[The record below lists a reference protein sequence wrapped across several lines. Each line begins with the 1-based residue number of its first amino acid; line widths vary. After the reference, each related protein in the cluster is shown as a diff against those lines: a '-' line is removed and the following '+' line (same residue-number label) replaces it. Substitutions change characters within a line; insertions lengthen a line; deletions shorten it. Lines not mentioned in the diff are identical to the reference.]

1 MDRSEV
7 VKEAA
12 EKLHA
17 ELLALGVDVILDDRG
32 ERPGAMFADWELIGV
47 PHRVVLSDRGLKE
60 GQVEYQHRRDTELT
74 AVRQVWHHARRA
86 EDQGHRDETTA
97 RACASRHRYGR
108 CFWLF
113 SKKVTTKNSAYG
125 EVMNTMSNIHSTTA
139 KLLINGKFT
148 ESNTTEWQDILNP
161 ATQEVLGR
169 VPMATLD
176 EVDAAI
182 AAAHEAFKTWRLT
195 PIQAR
200 MRIMLKLQDL
210 IRDNMKDI
218 ARVLTAEQ
226 GKTLA
231 DAEGDIQRG
240 LEVVEHA
247 CSIGTLQM
255 GEYIEGVARGVD
267 TYTVQQPLGVC
278 AGITPFNFP
287 AMIPLWMFPMAI
299 VCGNTFV
306 LKPSEQDPLSTM
318 MLVELAVQAGVPAGV
333 LNVVHGGKEVV
344 DRLCTHQDIK
354 AISFVGSTAVGTHV
368 YNLAGQHAKRVQS
381 MMGAKNHVVV
391 MPDANKEQ
399 TLNALVGAAFG
410 AAGQRC
416 MALSVAVMV
425 GETKNWIDELVEKAK
440 TLKVNAGHEPQ
451 TDIGPVISPRAKA
464 RVIDLINSGV
474 EQGAQLL
481 LDGRDVKVAGYEHGN
496 FVGAT
501 IFNQVTTD
509 MRIYTEEIFGPV
521 LAIIHVDTLEQAME
535 LVNANPFGNGVGLFT
550 QSGAIARTFQ
560 NNIDIGQVGIN
571 IPIPVPV
578 PFFSF
583 TGSRGSKLGDLGP
596 YGKQA
601 VQFYTQ
607 TKTITSRWFEDTQEK
622 GEVNTTISL
631 R

>member
-1 MDRSEV
+1 MN
-7 VKEAA
+7 A
-12 EKLHA
+12 
-17 ELLALGVDVILDDRG
+17 I
-32 ERPGAMFADWELIGV
+32 
-47 PHRVVLSDRGLKE
+47 
-60 GQVEYQHRRDTELT
+60 
-74 AVRQVWHHARRA
+74 HHP
-86 EDQGHRDETTA
+86 QQSTG
-97 RACASRHRYGR
+97 
-108 CFWLF
+108 F
-113 SKKVTTKNSAYG
+113 
-125 EVMNTMSNIHSTTA
+125 TTA
-139 KLLINGKFT
+139 KLLINGEFV
-148 ESNTTEWQDILNP
+148 ESKTSHWQDIVNP
-161 ATQEVLGR
+161 ATQEVLGQ
-169 VPMATLD
+169 VPFATPE
-176 EVDAAI
+176 EVNAAI
-182 AAAHEAFKTWRLT
+182 AAAQNALASWRQT

-210 IRDNMKDI
+210 IRSNLKSI
-218 ARVLTAEQ
+218 AQVLTAEQ

-255 GEYIEGVARGVD
+255 GEYVEGVARGVD
-267 TYTVQQPLGVC
+267 TYTLQQPLGVC

-318 MLVELAVQAGVPAGV
+318 MLVELAIQAGIPAGV

-344 DRLCTHQDIK
+344 DLLCTHRDIK

-368 YNLAGQHAKRVQS
+368 YNLAGQHGKRVQS

-425 GETKNWIDELVEKAK
+425 GETKHWVDELVNKTK
-440 TLKVNAGHEPQ
+440 TLKVNAGHEPN
-451 TDIGPVISPRAKA
+451 TDVGPVISTRAKA

-474 EQGAQLL
+474 EQGAELL
-481 LDGRDVKVAGYEHGN
+481 LDGRNVKVPGYEQGN
-496 FVGAT
+496 FVGPT
-501 IFNQVTTD
+501 IFNQVTTE
-509 MRIYTEEIFGPV
+509 MRIYKEEVFGPV
-521 LAIIHVDTLEQAME
+521 LAIMHVDTLEQAIA
-535 LVNANPFGNGVGLFT
+535 LINANPFGNGVGLFT
-550 QSGAIARTFQ
+550 QNGNTARTFQ
-560 NNIDIGQVGIN
+560 NQIDIGQVGIN

-607 TKTITSRWFEDTQEK
+607 TKTITSRWFEDDQETT
-622 GEVNTTISL
+622 GVNTTISL

>member
-1 MDRSEV
+1 
-7 VKEAA
+7 
-12 EKLHA
+12 
-17 ELLALGVDVILDDRG
+17 
-32 ERPGAMFADWELIGV
+32 
-47 PHRVVLSDRGLKE
+47 
-60 GQVEYQHRRDTELT
+60 
-74 AVRQVWHHARRA
+74 
-86 EDQGHRDETTA
+86 
-97 RACASRHRYGR
+97 
-108 CFWLF
+108 
-113 SKKVTTKNSAYG
+113 
-125 EVMNTMSNIHSTTA
+125 MNAIHQPQQNTQLTTA
-139 KLLINGKFT
+139 KLLINGQFV
-148 ESNTTEWQDILNP
+148 ESKTTEWQDIINP

-169 VPMATLD
+169 VPFATPE
-176 EVDAAI
+176 EVNAAI
-182 AAAHEAFKTWRLT
+182 ASAQSAFASWKGT

-210 IRDNMKDI
+210 IRQNAKAI
-218 ARVLTAEQ
+218 AQVLTAEQ
-226 GKTLA
+226 GKTFA

-255 GEYIEGVARGVD
+255 GEYVEGVARGVD
-267 TYTVQQPLGVC
+267 TYTLQQPLGVC

-318 MLVELAVQAGVPAGV
+318 MLVELALEAGVPAGV

-344 DRLCTHQDIK
+344 NMLCTHTHIK

-368 YNLAGQHAKRVQS
+368 YNLAGQHGKRVQS
-381 MMGAKNHVVV
+381 MMGAKNHAVV

-425 GETKNWIDELVEKAK
+425 GESKQWVDELVEKTK
-440 TLKVNAGHEPQ
+440 TLKVNAGHEPN
-451 TDIGPVISPRAKA
+451 TDVGPVISQKAKA
-464 RVIDLINSGV
+464 RVLDLINSGV
-474 EQGAQLL
+474 EQSAVLL
-481 LDGRDVKVAGYEHGN
+481 LDGRDVHVIGYEQGN
-496 FVGAT
+496 FVGPT
-501 IFNQVTTD
+501 IFNGVKTD
-509 MRIYTEEIFGPV
+509 MRIYKEEVFGPV
-521 LAIIHVDTLEQAME
+521 LAIMHVDTLEEAIE
-535 LVNANPFGNGVGLFT
+535 LINANPFGNGVGLFT
-550 QSGAIARTFQ
+550 QSGMTARTFQ
-560 NNIDIGQVGIN
+560 HNIDIGQVGIN

-607 TKTITSRWFEDTQEK
+607 TKTITSRWFEDSQEA
-622 GEVNTTISL
+622 GAVNTTISL

>member
-1 MDRSEV
+1 MN
-7 VKEAA
+7 AI
-12 EKLHA
+12 HNPM
-17 ELLALGVDVILDDRG
+17 LAN
-32 ERPGAMFADWELIGV
+32 
-47 PHRVVLSDRGLKE
+47 
-60 GQVEYQHRRDTELT
+60 QLT
-74 AVRQVWHHARRA
+74 SV
-86 EDQGHRDETTA
+86 
-97 RACASRHRYGR
+97 
-108 CFWLF
+108 
-113 SKKVTTKNSAYG
+113 
-125 EVMNTMSNIHSTTA
+125 
-139 KLLINGKFT
+139 KLLINGEFVDSK
-148 ESNTTEWQDILNP
+148 TTEWQDIVNP
-161 ATQEVLGR
+161 ATQEVLGK
-169 VPMATLD
+169 VPFATT
-176 EVDAAI
+176 EEINAAI
-182 AAAHEAFKTWRLT
+182 ASAQNAFASWSQT

-200 MRIMLKLQDL
+200 MRIMLKLQEL
-210 IRDNMKDI
+210 IRIHAKEI
-218 ARVLTAEQ
+218 AKVLTAEQ

-255 GEYIEGVARGVD
+255 GEYVEGVARGVD
-267 TYTVQQPLGVC
+267 SYTLQQPLGVC

-318 MLVELAVQAGVPAGV
+318 MLVELALQAGVPAGV

-344 DRLCTHQDIK
+344 DLLCTHNDIK

-368 YNLAGQHAKRVQS
+368 YNLAGQHGKRVQS
-381 MMGAKNHVVV
+381 MMGAKNHAVI
-391 MPDANKEQ
+391 MPDANKQQ

-425 GETKNWIDELVEKAK
+425 GETKNWLAEFVEKAK
-440 TLKVNAGHEPQ
+440 TLSVNAGHEPN
-451 TDIGPVISPRAKA
+451 TDVGPVISPRAKA

-481 LDGRDVKVAGYEHGN
+481 LDGRDVQVKGYEQGN
-496 FVGAT
+496 FVGPT
-501 IFNQVTTD
+501 IFSQVSTD
-509 MRIYTEEIFGPV
+509 MRIYKEEVFGPV
-521 LAIIHVDTLEQAME
+521 LAVICVDTLEEAIA

-550 QSGAIARTFQ
+550 QSGATARTFQ
-560 NNIDIGQVGIN
+560 HQINIGQVGIN

-607 TKTITSRWFEDTQEK
+607 TKTITSRWFEDSQDSGK
-622 GEVNTTISL
+622 VNTTINL
-631 R
+631 G

>member
-1 MDRSEV
+1 
-7 VKEAA
+7 
-12 EKLHA
+12 
-17 ELLALGVDVILDDRG
+17 
-32 ERPGAMFADWELIGV
+32 
-47 PHRVVLSDRGLKE
+47 
-60 GQVEYQHRRDTELT
+60 
-74 AVRQVWHHARRA
+74 
-86 EDQGHRDETTA
+86 
-97 RACASRHRYGR
+97 
-108 CFWLF
+108 
-113 SKKVTTKNSAYG
+113 
-125 EVMNTMSNIHSTTA
+125 MNTMSNIQSSTA
-139 KLLINGKFT
+139 KLLINGKFV
-148 ESNTTEWQDILNP
+148 ESKTSEWQDIVNP
-161 ATQEVLGR
+161 ANQEVIGR
-169 VPMATLD
+169 VPFATMD

-182 AAAHEAFKTWRLT
+182 ASAQAAFATWRHT

-210 IRDNMKDI
+210 IRANMKDI

-255 GEYIEGVARGVD
+255 GEYVEGVARGVD
-267 TYTVQQPLGVC
+267 TYTLQQPLGVC

-318 MLVELAVQAGVPAGV
+318 MLVELAIEAGIPAGV
-333 LNVVHGGKEVV
+333 LNVVHGGKDVV
-344 DRLCTHQDIK
+344 DRLCTHQHIK

-368 YNLAGQHAKRVQS
+368 YNLAGQHGKRVQS

-425 GETKNWIDELVEKAK
+425 GESQNWVNDLVEKAK
-440 TLKVNAGHEPQ
+440 KLNVNAGHEPN

-464 RVIDLINSGV
+464 RVTDLINSGV
-474 EQGAQLL
+474 EQGATLL
-481 LDGRDVKVAGYEHGN
+481 LDGRDIVVKGYEAGN

-501 IFNQVTTD
+501 IFNHVTTD
-509 MRIYTEEIFGPV
+509 MRIYKEEIFGPV
-521 LAIIHVDTLEQAME
+521 LAIISVDTFEEAVA

-550 QSGAIARTFQ
+550 QSGAVARNFQ
-560 NNIDIGQVGIN
+560 NQIDIGQVGIN

-607 TKTITSRWFEDTQEK
+607 TKTITSRWFEDSHEA

>member
-1 MDRSEV
+1 
-7 VKEAA
+7 
-12 EKLHA
+12 
-17 ELLALGVDVILDDRG
+17 
-32 ERPGAMFADWELIGV
+32 
-47 PHRVVLSDRGLKE
+47 
-60 GQVEYQHRRDTELT
+60 
-74 AVRQVWHHARRA
+74 
-86 EDQGHRDETTA
+86 
-97 RACASRHRYGR
+97 
-108 CFWLF
+108 
-113 SKKVTTKNSAYG
+113 
-125 EVMNTMSNIHSTTA
+125 MNTMTNIQSKTA
-139 KLLINGKFT
+139 KLLINGQFV
-148 ESNTTEWQDILNP
+148 ESNTTVWQDIVNP

-169 VPMATLD
+169 VPMATIE

-182 AAAHEAFKTWRLT
+182 ESAQNAFSTWRVT

-210 IRDNMKDI
+210 IRENMKDI
-218 ARVLTAEQ
+218 AQVLTAEQ

-255 GEYIEGVARGVD
+255 GEYTEGVARGVD
-267 TYTVQQPLGVC
+267 TYTLQQPLGVC

-333 LNVVHGGKEVV
+333 LNVVHGGKDVV
-344 DRLCTHQDIK
+344 DRLCTNPLIK

-368 YNLAGQHAKRVQS
+368 YNLAGQHGKRVQS

-425 GETKNWIDELVEKAK
+425 GETKNWVAELVEKTK
-440 TLKVNAGHEPQ
+440 TLKVNAGHEPN

-464 RVIDLINSGV
+464 RVLDLINSGV
-474 EQGAQLL
+474 EEGATLL
-481 LDGRDVKVAGYEHGN
+481 LDGRDVVVQGYENGN

-501 IFNQVTTD
+501 IFDKISTD
-509 MRIYTEEIFGPV
+509 MRIYKEEIFGPV
-521 LAIIHVDTLEQAME
+521 MVIIHVDTLEQAIE
-535 LVNANPFGNGVGLFT
+535 LINANPFGNGVGLFT

-560 NNIDIGQVGIN
+560 NQIDIGQVGIN

-607 TKTITSRWFEDTQEK
+607 TKTITSRWFEDSQEA
-622 GEVNTTISL
+622 GTVNTTINL